1 MQLPH
6 RDLLIQIE
14 VSDILLPVVD
24 SNAMHLIRLEHH
36 QVLLLQLDDHTNVVI
51 VTHSEESL
59 KLGTEVLCSE

>member
-1 MQLPH
+1 MQLPYG
-6 RDLLIQIE
+6 DLLIEIE
-14 VSDILLPVVD
+14 VCDILLPVID

-36 QVLLLQLDDHTNVVI
+36 QVLLLQLDDHTNVVK

>member
-14 VSDILLPVVD
+14 VCDILLPVVD
-24 SNAMHLIRLEHH
+24 SNSMHLIRLEHH
-36 QVLLLQLDDHTNVVI
+36 QILLLQLDDHTNVVE

-59 KLGTEVLCSE
+59 KLGPEVLSPE